1 MVAKAPCAEAFTNAR
16 CGRLTGTCDE
26 MRVAEV
32 RAKPWSGVPPLG
44 LENAYC
50 VGLGI
55 DGTET
60 VRAIIVRGSSRL
72 VFQPMSGSTGSGSV
86 SR

>member
-1 MVAKAPCAEAFTNAR
+1 
-16 CGRLTGTCDE
+16 
-26 MRVAEV
+26 
-32 RAKPWSGVPPLG
+32 VPLFG

-55 DGTET
+55 DGTDT

-72 VFQPMSGSTGSGSV
+72 VFQPTSGSIGSGSV